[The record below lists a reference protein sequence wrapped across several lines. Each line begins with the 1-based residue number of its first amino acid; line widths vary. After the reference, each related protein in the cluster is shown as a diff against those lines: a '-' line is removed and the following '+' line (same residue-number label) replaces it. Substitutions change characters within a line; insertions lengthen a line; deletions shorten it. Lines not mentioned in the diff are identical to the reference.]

1 MGPALHC
8 FLSIFQVELII
19 KMSTGHC
26 DLFDVKFWSWC
37 PDSKF
42 LKIFHALVCVKF
54 CLDCNRKISY
64 LKLSV
69 WDNLEWGEKKD
80 EKVLWVETN

>member
-54 CLDCNRKISY
+54 CLDCNSLENKLLETISMGQ
-64 LKLSV
+64 L
-69 WDNLEWGEKKD
+69 GMGGKKG
-80 EKVLWVETN
+80 